1 MKTAAGGRR
10 FFLGD
15 AFVAYA
21 SRPSFIRHIVANASY
36 AQWDAYSDQP
46 VARSRD
52 QQRAPVS
59 DEPALMFEWVFL
71 A

>member
-1 MKTAAGGRR
+1 MKTAARGRR

-15 AFVAYA
+15 AFVAHA
-21 SRPSFIRHIVANASY
+21 SRPSFIRQIVANAGY
-36 AQWDAYSDQP
+36 AHWDAYSDQP

-59 DEPALMFEWVFL
+59 DELALTFEWSS
-71 A
+71 